1 MPKGL
6 IILIGIMLPYH
17 LWAQTPKDMLI
28 APANSVVKD
37 TTGQH
42 DLIGILLKLTHI
54 HIKKPP
60 TVEGKRVYYSLLP
73 LSTAVPRGRNAILTS
88 PHAAVF
94 FGNRRTTFTATAPL
108 SPVST

>member
-42 DLIGILLKLTHI
+42 DLIGMLLKLTHI

-60 TVEGKRVYYSLLP
+60 TVEGKRGYYSLSP
-73 LSTAVPRGRNAILTS
+73 LSTAGAVRGKAD
-88 PHAAVF
+88 AAPTTAWVYL
-94 FGNRRTTFTATAPL
+94 GNREDTCLRRL
-108 SPVST
+108 